1 MKDFDPHPN
10 NETIMSINDPR
21 IIQTR
26 QKLTR
31 ESAVAWI
38 KRALPGTKFCAHVSL
53 SVAIAE
59 DDSHHY
65 PQGKRTSIKLT
76 RNEAIELVKDYFSE
90 KREQEGWRV
99 PCCEYRHLAYA
110 ADEPIPEHGAS
121 PDYVCY
127 WIG

>member
-1 MKDFDPHPN
+1 MA
-10 NETIMSINDPR
+10 INDPKIIR
-21 IIQTR
+21 IH

-31 ESAVAWI
+31 DAAVAWI

-59 DDSHHY
+59 EDGQHY
-65 PQGKRTSIKLT
+65 PTGKRTSIKLT
-76 RNEAIELVKDYFSE
+76 RNEAIDLVTDYFSE

-110 ADEPIPEHGAS
+110 EGEPIPENGAV

>member
-1 MKDFDPHPN
+1 MTIN
-10 NETIMSINDPR
+10 NPR
-21 IIQTR
+21 IVQTR

-31 ESAVAWI
+31 DAAVAWI
-38 KRALPGTKFCAHVSL
+38 KRALPGTKFGAHVSL

-59 DDSHHY
+59 EDKHHY
-65 PQGKRTSIKLT
+65 PTGKRTSIRLT
-76 RNEAIELVKDYFSE
+76 RKEAIELVTDYFSE
-90 KREQEGWRV
+90 EREKEGWRV

-110 ADEPIPEHGAS
+110 EGEPIPENGAK